1 MRRLVTYYCRSNFL
15 MSGMWKSGRTMV
27 DCYVLRLA
35 IVLSLCTGIISCG
48 SKENKEASRNGVPDF
63 PVNETVEWENISG
76 EEIIPGSLKI
86 HVGDSCIY
94 LLGRLDGYL
103 VQQVSRK
110 DGHLLGQMVTQG
122 SGPGEAI
129 DPICL
134 SIWDNE
140 QRMDLYDNNTDRFNS
155 YVIENGEAKFLER
168 NEYEANITPPCLNIY
183 RVDSNRVMISQLDRL
198 MNFKRKLTFV
208 NSAGETVFEYDKLPN
223 DNEDARNA
231 MLKHSHNV
239 SFVFSPDGRHLAYG
253 GEFGGAFELF
263 DVKPDRLESKYVTCM
278 FPLSERLLA
287 NNSMAIGNAAYN
299 LKKIEVYGIFDIA
312 TTNDYVVA
320 AYSKDIPGKFT
331 QIGIWDWKG
340 NPVKNISTGNSIRRI
355 GISPDGKDLY
365 GICDGD
371 DDELF
376 LGRIPLDLPKK

>member
-1 MRRLVTYYCRSNFL
+1 MRYLYYTL
-15 MSGMWKSGRTMV
+15 
-27 DCYVLRLA
+27 LLILA
-35 IVLSLCTGIISCG
+35 AGCTSE
-48 SKENKEASRNGVPDF
+48 KEDAPRNGVPDF

-76 EEIIPGSLKI
+76 DEIIPGSFKI

-94 LLGRLDGYL
+94 LLGSLDGYA
-103 VQQVSRK
+103 VQRVSRK
-110 DGHLLGQMVTQG
+110 DGHLLGQMVKHG
-122 SGPGEAI
+122 SGPDEVI
-129 DPICL
+129 NPNRL
-134 SIWDNE
+134 FIWDSE
-140 QRMDLYDNNTDRFNS
+140 RRMDLYDNGICQFCSYYIEDGCAKILSHNS
-155 YVIENGEAKFLER
+155 YEP
-168 NEYEANITPPCLNIY
+168 NIVPARQQIY

-198 MNFKRKLTFV
+198 MNFKRRLTFV
-208 NSAGETVFEYDKLPN
+208 NSAGETVFEYDKLPS

-231 MLKHSHNV
+231 MLKHGWNV
-239 SFVFSPDGRHLAYG
+239 SFAFSPDGRHLAYG

-287 NNSMAIGNAAYN
+287 NNSMAVGNAAYN

-320 AYSKDIPGKFT
+320 TYSKDIPGKFT

-371 DDELF
+371 DYELF
-376 LGRIPLDLPKK
+376 LGRIPLDLPEK